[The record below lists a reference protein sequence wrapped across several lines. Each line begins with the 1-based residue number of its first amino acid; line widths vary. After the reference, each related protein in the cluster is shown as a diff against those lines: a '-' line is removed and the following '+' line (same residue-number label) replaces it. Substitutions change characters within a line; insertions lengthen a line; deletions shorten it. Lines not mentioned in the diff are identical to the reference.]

1 MTQQQLSGNCPLPSK
16 IGAGCRAGTNAV
28 WAAGFMA
35 SLFTGVAAQ
44 AESRITSG
52 PATAVLSASASLD
65 FRVIVPRVLFVSIG
79 SGSNMADNTTID
91 RVDFNVP
98 AGDVGTGN
106 ATAAT
111 AGSGAYPVTARVMSN
126 GNSVSFTATG
136 SAGGLTSGAQ
146 SIPWSQIAPMSGGA
160 LPHPAIGTGTAGV
173 AATLTANGGVVDKS
187 AIWNFSYS
195 NSSPLAAG
203 NYYGRVFYTA
213 ALP

>member
-1 MTQQQLSGNCPLPSK
+1 M
-16 IGAGCRAGTNAV
+16 
-28 WAAGFMA
+28 MA
-35 SLFTGVAAQ
+35 SLLAGFAAQ
-44 AESRITSG
+44 AESRITHG
-52 PATAVLSASASLD
+52 HATASLSASVSLD

-79 SGSNMADNTTID
+79 SGSNMAINTTID

-111 AGSGAYPVTARVMSN
+111 SGSGAYPVTARVMSN

-146 SIPWSQIAPMSGGA
+146 SIPWSQIAPVSGGA

-173 AATLTANGGVVDKS
+173 AATLTASGGIVDKS
-187 AIWNFSYS
+187 ATWNFSYS

-203 NYYGRVFYTA
+203 NYNGRVFYTA